1 MKSVGSR
8 TVLGVLVLVL
18 LAAVVS
24 LFVFHVISFPSLE
37 DLRRHEQALVAYRA
51 HYPLRLAAMYEA
63 AVVLV
68 AALPLPGAEA
78 LAIAAGALFGLI
90 EGTIMIALAAAIGA
104 CVAFLM
110 GRWWIGDLARRY
122 MVGRLAGIADGL
134 EREGA
139 YYLFALRMI
148 PAVPFFLV
156 NVLIGATRLK
166 LTTFYWITQLAVLPT
181 VIAYVNA
188 GRALGRIESFAGI
201 VSPGVLA
208 SFAVIGILPLA
219 GRHGLVA
226 WRRWRQRVK

>member
-1 MKSVGSR
+1 MKSVRSR
-8 TVLGVLVLVL
+8 RIIGVLVVVL
-18 LAAVVS
+18 LAAVAS
-24 LFVFHVISFPSLE
+24 LFVLHVIPLPSLE
-37 DLRRHEQALVAYRA
+37 DLRRHEEALAAYRA
-51 HYPLRLAAMYEA
+51 HYPLRLAAMYGA
-63 AVVLV
+63 AVVVV

-90 EGTIMIALAAAIGA
+90 EGTIMIALAATIGA
-104 CVAFLM
+104 CAAFLM
-110 GRWWIGDLARRY
+110 GRWWIGDLARRH
-122 MVGRLAGIADGL
+122 MVGRLAGIADEL

-166 LTTFYWITQLAVLPT
+166 LSTFYWITQVAVLPT

-219 GRHGLVA
+219 GRHGLAA
-226 WRRWRQRVK
+226 WRRWRERAK